1 MVRNYL
7 NILRVCGSPQRFP
20 SWSNQEIVYA
30 VSEQMLSDQKDMIEV
45 TPLYSATIR
54 TSAKVK
60 GAAIKTYLKI

>member
-45 TPLYSATIR
+45 TPLYSATIG
-54 TSAKVK
+54 T
-60 GAAIKTYLKI
+60 